1 MVMKIKEQLLKPRVL
16 ENIDRLRKIVE
27 LDAPPVL
34 IGEFAF
40 SLYATVL
47 AAYGEEAGRAMAK
60 SIRDHNLQDRAVC
73 DWGDCTNTVERT
85 PIGTCPDCQKEIG
98 CDPESLAEIDAI
110 AEKLAGEWK
119 ELEDGQ

>member
-1 MVMKIKEQLLKPRVL
+1 MKTKEQLLKPRVL

-47 AAYGEEAGRAMAK
+47 AAYGEEAGRAMTK
-60 SIRDHNLQDRAVC
+60 HIRDQNLQSRAVC

-85 PIGTCPDCQKEIG
+85 PIGTCAACQKEIG
-98 CDPESLAEIDAI
+98 CDPESMAEIDAI

-119 ELEDGQ
+119 ELEDEE

>member
-1 MVMKIKEQLLKPRVL
+1 MKTKEQLLKPRVL

-60 SIRDHNLQDRAVC
+60 SIRDHNLQNRAVC

-85 PIGTCPDCQKEIG
+85 PIGTCAACQKEIG
-98 CDPESLAEIDAI
+98 CDDESMKKMDEEAQKYAADWEAEETDA
-110 AEKLAGEWK
+110 AN
-119 ELEDGQ
+119 

>member
-1 MVMKIKEQLLKPRVL
+1 MKMKEQLLKPRIL

-27 LDAPPVL
+27 LDAPAVL

-60 SIRDHNLQDRAVC
+60 SIRDHNLQDRGVC
-73 DWGDCTNTVERT
+73 DWGDCTNPVERT
-85 PIGTCPDCQKEIG
+85 PMGTCLDCQKEI
-98 CDPESLAEIDAI
+98 CCNPEALAEIDAI
-110 AEKLAGEWK
+110 VEKLAAERK
-119 ELEDGQ
+119 ALEEEP